1 MLVLENLAK
10 HFGGLQ
16 AVAGVT
22 YAFPQGRITGLIGPN
37 GAGKT
42 TIFNM
47 ITGLVRP
54 SAGRVTFDGRDITG
68 LAPHRVARL
77 GLGRTFQQTRIFLQ
91 LSVLENAVLA
101 LPTVTHAIHRSLA
114 FTAAKQRRLESQ
126 ALESLAL
133 FGLGDLA
140 RRPAGALSY
149 GEQKVV
155 MLACLLSSGARTLLL
170 DEPTGGIDPSAREG
184 VLTGVLKLRDLGR
197 TIVLIEHNL
206 DVVRGACEDV
216 VFLAEGRVLAHGT
229 PAEIEADARLTRL
242 YFGGGH
248 A

>member
-1 MLVLENLAK
+1 MLVLEQLAK

-16 AVAGVT
+16 AVADVT
-22 YAFPQGRITGLIGPN
+22 YSFPERRITGLIGPN

-47 ITGLVRP
+47 ITGIVRP
-54 SAGRVTFDGRDITG
+54 SAGRVIFNGRDITG

-91 LSVLENAVLA
+91 LTVLENAVLA
-101 LPTVTHAIHRSLA
+101 LPYVTHAIYRSLA
-114 FTAAKQRRLESQ
+114 FTASKQRALQ
-126 ALESLAL
+126 AQAMDSLSL
-133 FGLGDLA
+133 LGLGDLA
-140 RRPAGALSY
+140 RRQAGELSY

-155 MLACLLSSGARTLLL
+155 MLACLLSSGAHTLLL
-170 DEPTGGIDPSAREG
+170 DEPTGGIDRSAREG
-184 VLTGVLKLRDLGR
+184 VLASVLKLRDLGR

-206 DVVRGACEDV
+206 DVVRGACEEV

-229 PAEIEADARLTRL
+229 PAEIEADTRLTRL